1 MRKSYQLLEKLGEM
15 TSIGDS
21 EDSILLHE
29 SVIRGHHVFKE
40 VWSPRLGEIL
50 LVDKEAGN
58 HHDRHAVAL
67 LKADKT
73 PVGHVP
79 REFSRTFWRYLS
91 HGGKISCEVTG
102 RRKYGKGL
110 EVPCV
115 YKFFGSEKL
124 VKKMKS
130 IITQKSSKT
139 IPQS

>member
-1 MRKSYQLLEKLGEM
+1 M

-21 EDSILLHE
+21 EGLYE
-29 SVIRGHHVFKE
+29 SVIRGHHVFKEE

-50 LVDKEAGN
+50 LVDKESGN

-79 REFSRTFWRYLS
+79 REFSRTFWS

-115 YKFFGSEKL
+115 YKFLGSEKL
-124 VKKMKS
+124 VKMKD
-130 IITQKSSKT
+130 IITKKSTKT
-139 IPQS
+139 VP

>member
-1 MRKSYQLLEKLGEM
+1 M

-21 EDSILLHE
+21 EGSIFLYE
-29 SVIRGHHVFKE
+29 SVIRGHHIFKE

-50 LVDKEAGN
+50 LVDKESGN

-73 PVGHVP
+73 PVSHVP
-79 REFSRTFWRYLS
+79 REFSRTFWS

-115 YKFFGSEKL
+115 YKFLGSEKF
-124 VKKMKS
+124 VKKMKD
-130 IITQKSSKT
+130 IITKKST
-139 IPQS
+139 TTVP